1 MPVARGASGP
11 CARGAPRP
19 RSRSSRSALR
29 VRPPDL
35 LEDLAHGAILPAR
48 WSRREKRIIGP
59 FVDGSVP
66 TPGPVQTPGK
76 ERVMATQTDATTIP
90 ESRTTALYQEGLVA
104 GLVGAATIA
113 VWFLILDSLSGRP
126 LYTPTVLGTA
136 LFRRGG
142 TTPLSEILPNLEMVL
157 MFTWV
162 HGLVFVAIGGI
173 VAR

>member
-1 MPVARGASGP
+1 RQEPVAHVADHAPAPGAEEPVVGP
-11 CARGAPRP
+11 VGRRHVQRDAHR
-19 RSRSSRSALR
+19 R

-90 ESRTTALYQEGLVA
+90 ESRTTALYQEGLV
-104 GLVGAATIA
+104 
-113 VWFLILDSLSGRP
+113 R
-126 LYTPTVLGTA
+126 
-136 LFRRGG
+136 
-142 TTPLSEILPNLEMVL
+142 SEEHTSELQS
-157 MFTWV
+157 
-162 HGLVFVAIGGI
+162 
-173 VAR
+173 R